1 MISGDVLI
9 SADTVV
15 NLGGDE
21 AAAELMASL
30 WAVDCQSCGRPLG
43 AKPPALAVDDLAVF
57 GWASLHHPR
66 CRPPGW
72 NSGSVIAHPT
82 AAGVTHRSRLVMMPT
97 QKYRWSAQPDRMM
110 PMMVVNPGMES
121 VTLRQ
126 DRGRWRP
133 QLHQMFA
140 DAGMV
145 PPGPKLRI
153 GRPIRG
159 VAAELTATTAR
170 VTVRTLPDG
179 VYESDLDAEIGSPDQ
194 FRRQITSQGGIMLAV
209 SHFLDPADGDALAG
223 HLTNAMRDCRM
234 LCGWAALTR

>member
-1 MISGDVLI
+1 MISGDVLM

-43 AKPPALAVDDLAVF
+43 RKPPALAVDDLTVF

-72 NSGSVIAHPT
+72 NSGSVIAQQ
-82 AAGVTHRSRLVMMPT
+82 AGVTHRSRLVMMPT
-97 QKYRWSAQPDRMM
+97 QKHRWSAQPDRMM

-121 VTLRQ
+121 VVIRQ

-133 QLHQMFA
+133 QLHLMFA

-145 PPGPKLRI
+145 PPGPKLRT

-159 VAAELTATTAR
+159 AAAELTAATAR

-179 VYESDLDAEIGSPDQ
+179 VYESDLDAEVGPPDQ
-194 FRRQITSQGGIMLAV
+194 FRAQITSQGGIMLAV
-209 SHFLDPADGDALAG
+209 SHFVDPDDGGALAG
-223 HLTNAMRDCRM
+223 QLTGAMREGRM
-234 LCGWAALTR
+234 LSGWVALTR